1 MTSPIKRHES
11 LKHLSRDHHHGLLLC
26 WKIREGLKKGI
37 GPERIK
43 AYTHFFYSGQLVP
56 HFEFEENEVFTLLEK
71 DHPLIKQALAEHEN
85 LSALF
90 LSEDNSVSVLSN
102 IEKGLEAHIR
112 FEERVLFNEIQQN
125 STEEI
130 LAGVEKKENELN
142 TPNPDDWED
151 KFWLKDVT

>member
-1 MTSPIKRHES
+1 MKSPIKRHES

-37 GPERIK
+37 EPERIR
-43 AYTHFFYSGQLVP
+43 AYTRFFYSSHLVP
-56 HFEFEENEVFTLLEK
+56 HFTFEENEVFTSLKK

-90 LSEDNSVSVLSN
+90 LNEKNHISILKD
-102 IEKGLEAHIR
+102 IEKDLEAHIR
-112 FEERVLFNEIQQN
+112 FEERILFKEIQQN
-125 STEEI
+125 CTEEV
-130 LAGVEKKENELN
+130 LALMDKKENDLI

-151 KFWLKDVT
+151 KFWLKNVV